1 MSGIRWADSSS
12 DEESDEE
19 TFEIGTEEHEITTLQ
34 DFSEPAV
41 TQVPEHRQKKKQA
54 NPTVT
59 PIPDPPMMR
68 VTTKAPAPAL
78 EKHKSK

>member
-41 TQVPEHRQKKKQA
+41 TQVSVCVQGEREQ
-54 NPTVT
+54 
-59 PIPDPPMMR
+59 R
-68 VTTKAPAPAL
+68 VELLVMSIAMCG
-78 EKHKSK
+78 SSG

>member
-41 TQVPEHRQKKKQA
+41 TQVSVCVQGER
-54 NPTVT
+54 
-59 PIPDPPMMR
+59 
-68 VTTKAPAPAL
+68 
-78 EKHKSK
+78 E